1 MFNQKI
7 LQKIMC
13 DLFKMMLVGLCVVYS
28 GGGGGGGG
36 SYLIT
41 LGVTIKYAAPPL
53 LSHIIIVITLPSH
66 LIYHADQN
74 ITQQLSYNHQVMIY
88 YRHLFI

>member
-1 MFNQKI
+1 
-7 LQKIMC
+7 MC
-13 DLFKMMLVGLCVVYS
+13 DLFKMMVDGLCVVYS
-28 GGGGGGGG
+28 GGGGGGG

-53 LSHIIIVITLPSH
+53 LSHIIIVITLPAH

-74 ITQQLSYNHQVMIY
+74 NTQQLSYNHHVMIY
-88 YRHLFI
+88 NKHLIIKM

>member
-1 MFNQKI
+1 
-7 LQKIMC
+7 MC

-28 GGGGGGGG
+28 GGGGGGG

-53 LSHIIIVITLPSH
+53 LSHIIIVITLPAH

-74 ITQQLSYNHQVMIY
+74 NTQQLSYNHQERIY
-88 YRHLFI
+88 YKHLIIKM

>member
-1 MFNQKI
+1 MFNQKM

-28 GGGGGGGG
+28 GGGGGGG

-41 LGVTIKYAAPPL
+41 LGVTIKYSRPTSL
-53 LSHIIIVITLPSH
+53 ISYHHCHNTTCSSDLSFQPK
-66 LIYHADQN
+66 
-74 ITQQLSYNHQVMIY
+74 
-88 YRHLFI
+88 